1 MSELPFQDLPLTA
14 KEVLHYYVTHTSNN
28 KFPHSCMYCVFLY
41 NNDRLR
47 EVISQNYLDLVQE
60 TDTEFGKKIKWFKS
74 KSDNGF
80 LQSN

>member
-1 MSELPFQDLPLTA
+1 
-14 KEVLHYYVTHTSNN
+14 
-28 KFPHSCMYCVFLY
+28 MYCAFLY